1 MTTRLFV
8 VAGESSGDAHAAG
21 VLEALLASDSPWEF
35 RGLGGPRMHG
45 LAAGVEDWIDDAAVV
60 GLWEVLRRY
69 PYFKQRF
76 EQTARAI
83 LEWKPD
89 AVLLVDYPG
98 FNLRMASRLRQR
110 GYTGKILY
118 FVSPQVWAWN
128 RGRIPKMARW
138 LDLMLCI
145 LPFEPELYRASGL
158 QSVFIGHPLVDKVA
172 GLPAVERER
181 DLVALLPGS
190 REREIAKHWPVLL
203 EAARRLR
210 VTRPELRFATSAP
223 GPKRAE
229 LLTSMTADAGLREA
243 VTIDIGGAEQLMQR
257 ATVGAVA
264 SGTAT
269 LQAALLGL
277 PMILIYKVAPLTY
290 WVGRRVIKVPY
301 LGMVNLLA
309 NRQVV
314 PELIQ
319 RALTPE
325 RTEAELARLLDN
337 PEQRHQMQESLRA
350 VTADLGQPGV
360 GARAATE
367 IRQFLETQKG
377 LDEMGGR

>member
-1 MTTRLFV
+1 MIRLYL
-8 VAGESSGDAHAAG
+8 VAGEASGDAHAAG
-21 VLEALLASDSPWEF
+21 VVQALQSDGNDRWEF
-35 RGLGGPRMHG
+35 RGLGGPLLHG
-45 LAAGVEDWIDDAAVV
+45 LAPGIEDWIDDAAVV

-69 PYFKQRF
+69 PYFKRRF

-83 LEWKPD
+83 LDWNPE
-89 AVLLVDYPG
+89 AVLFVDYPG
-98 FNLRMASRLRQR
+98 FNLRMAARLRR
-110 GYTGKILY
+110 MGYAGKILY

-145 LPFEPELYRASGL
+145 LPFEPELYESSGL
-158 QSVFIGHPLVDKVA
+158 RSVFVGHPLVDRVA
-172 GLPAVERER
+172 AMPMVEREP

-203 EAARRLR
+203 EAAKAMRARH
-210 VTRPELRFATSAP
+210 PQLRFATAAP
-223 GPKRAE
+223 GEKK
-229 LLTSMTADAGLREA
+229 AGLLRGMAAAAGVGEWMEIQ
-243 VTIDIGGAEQLMQR
+243 VGGAEKLMQR
-257 ATVGAVA
+257 GSVGAVA

-277 PMILIYKVAPLTY
+277 PMVLIYKVSALTY

-309 NRQVV
+309 KREVV

-319 RALTPE
+319 E
-325 RTEAELARLLDN
+325 RFTAERVAEELLSLWGNEERRGKMQAELREATAVLG
-337 PEQRHQMQESLRA
+337 ESGVEERA
-350 VTADLGQPGV
+350 G
-360 GARAATE
+360 RE
-367 IRQFLETQKG
+367 IREFL
-377 LDEMGGR
+377 GG